1 MNILPANRRL
11 KLRECEVKAFEKK
24 NKGSFLI
31 PDQGQKPQE
40 YGTFEVLSVS
50 DDCEK
55 SWSPGNKVVV
65 PFHMVETINVCEEET
80 KMILENYV
88 MCTIA
93 D

>member
-11 KLRECEVKAFEKK
+11 KLKECELQSPRGNEEV
-24 NKGSFLI
+24 SFLI
-31 PDQGQKPQE
+31 PEQAKPPQE